1 MEPQKGMTMTM
12 EDRLHSSNQDA
23 IHLASKKSKKKI
35 YYCVEPRI
43 CSHLS
48 MNTYSYQKFF

>member
-23 IHLASKKSKKKI
+23 IHLASKKPKKKK
-35 YYCVEPRI
+35 
-43 CSHLS
+43 
-48 MNTYSYQKFF
+48 N